1 MALQSTPTLRWSV
14 FGGMAGTLLLGLA
27 VAFTPM
33 FLADR
38 AVQGFCRDQAPGTPA
53 ATVQAR
59 AQQQGY
65 TAVAV
70 DAATLQVDD
79 PAGFGRRQ
87 CDLALDPQGRVTGPA
102 PAR

>member
-1 MALQSTPTLRWSV
+1 MALQSTPALRWTV
-14 FGGMAGTLLLGLA
+14 FGGMAGTLLLGIA

-38 AVQGFCRDQAPGTPA
+38 ALQGFCRDQAPGTPA
-53 ATVQAR
+53 AEVQAR
-59 AQQQGY
+59 AAGQGY
-65 TAVAV
+65 TAETVGT
-70 DAATLQVDD
+70 ATLRIDD

-87 CDLALDPQGRVTGPA
+87 CDLALDAQARVAP